1 MAVNTNAFTK
11 AKQFRLPHDV
21 CARLEQQESQTAF
34 LVEALRAAFKRL
46 DMQQA
51 KAAKK
56 QEGAEYGPESRTPR
70 NSWSCPGHGS
80 SIDLMRQHHE
90 QSDRNTQQDRTTSR
104 TAGSTGRHA
113 P

>member
-1 MAVNTNAFTK
+1 MSAVCELSTPHGNSIKVLQRADLWRRVYIHTTDGGPEMAVNTNAFTK

-56 QEGAEYGPESRTPR
+56 QEGAE
-70 NSWSCPGHGS
+70 
-80 SIDLMRQHHE
+80 
-90 QSDRNTQQDRTTSR
+90 
-104 TAGSTGRHA
+104 
-113 P
+113 

>member
-51 KAAKK
+51 KAAKSK
-56 QEGAEYGPESRTPR
+56 EGAE
-70 NSWSCPGHGS
+70 
-80 SIDLMRQHHE
+80 
-90 QSDRNTQQDRTTSR
+90 
-104 TAGSTGRHA
+104 
-113 P
+113 